1 MGTDYHQDLA
11 VLREVVRQSIDDI
24 EGLTRRML
32 ERVGERTGA

>member
-1 MGTDYHQDLA
+1 MGTEYHQDLA
-11 VLREVVRQSIDDI
+11 ALREVVRQSIDDI